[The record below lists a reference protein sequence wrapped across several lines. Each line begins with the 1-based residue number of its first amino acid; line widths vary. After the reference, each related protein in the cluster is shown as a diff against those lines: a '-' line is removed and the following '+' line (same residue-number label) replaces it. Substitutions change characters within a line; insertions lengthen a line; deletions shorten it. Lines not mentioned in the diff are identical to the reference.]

1 MSTRTLNLT
10 DQLYNYILDRSLREQ
25 PEQKALREETA
36 KLEWANMQISPEQGQ
51 FMQLMAKLI
60 NAKKVIE
67 IGTFTGYSSLA
78 VALALP
84 DDGQLIACDISEEWT
99 AIARRYWQRA
109 GVEHKIDLRIAP
121 AQQTL
126 NGLLDEAK
134 ANNFDMVFIDADK
147 TGYDAYYEASLKLLR
162 SGGLLLI
169 DNTLWSGTVADDSID
184 DSDTVA
190 LRELNIKIHRDERVE
205 MSLLPISDG
214 LTLVMK
220 K

>member
-10 DQLYNYILDRSLREQ
+10 DQLYNYILDRSLREL

-36 KLEWANMQISPEQGQ
+36 KLEWAKMQISPEQGQ

-84 DDGQLIACDISEEWT
+84 DDGHLIACDISEEWT

-109 GVEHKIDLRIAP
+109 GVAHKIDLRIAP

-134 ANNFDMVFIDADK
+134 DGSFDMVFIDADK

-190 LRELNIKIHRDERVE
+190 LRELNKKIHRDERVE